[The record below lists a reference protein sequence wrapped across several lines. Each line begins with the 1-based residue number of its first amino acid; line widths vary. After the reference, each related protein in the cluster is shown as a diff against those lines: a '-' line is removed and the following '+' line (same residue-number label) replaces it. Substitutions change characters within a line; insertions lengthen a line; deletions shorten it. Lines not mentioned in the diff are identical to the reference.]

1 VISWPERA
9 ANPRKSDMTEI
20 DQKALYATIV
30 GHVPPEIS
38 KRIEVGMEVD
48 PELTRMFEDIRLH
61 VMKSEVLGDKIVQML
76 LFGMMATRLVEAPT
90 RYHAV
95 ASKMAGATKQEL
107 YAVAGLA
114 LLTGGMRSYNAAGAA
129 INDAFQDDTA

>member
-1 VISWPERA
+1 MA
-9 ANPRKSDMTEI
+9 EI
-20 DQKALYATIV
+20 DQKRYYEDIV

-48 PELTRMFEDIRLH
+48 PKLTKMFEDLRIH
-61 VMKSEVLGDKIVQML
+61 VMKSEVINDKTVQML
-76 LFGMMATRLVEAPT
+76 LFGMMAAKLVAAPT

-95 ASKMAGATKQEL
+95 AAKMAGASKEEL

-114 LLTGGMRSYNAAGAA
+114 LLAGGMRSYNTAGAA
-129 INDAFQDDTA
+129 IAEAFDKPEAD